1 MIEAPSSKI
10 PLSLFPAIL
19 ALLML
24 PLLPLDMAFGQQI
37 AQGTGSA
44 ANDRPS
50 GEFTMRGQRGARE
63 IKYGD
68 WQKFCFKVPG
78 SAAVCRTSLT
88 GTFETGQSAVRID
101 FIEKEGESAAR
112 LQMFL
117 PVGLYLQSGVKL
129 SVDQGSAYRLPYIW
143 CLTNTCIAADVAEP
157 KLIKEMEGGEK
168 LSLEVV
174 DSSVIAV
181 STSLPLTR
189 FGAVRQGLPART
201 FEQAIEE

>member
-1 MIEAPSSKI
+1 
-10 PLSLFPAIL
+10 
-19 ALLML
+19 
-24 PLLPLDMAFGQQI
+24 
-37 AQGTGSA
+37 
-44 ANDRPS
+44 
-50 GEFTMRGQRGARE
+50 
-63 IKYGD
+63 
-68 WQKFCFKVPG
+68 
-78 SAAVCRTSLT
+78 
-88 GTFETGQSAVRID
+88 
-101 FIEKEGESAAR
+101 
-112 LQMFL
+112 MFL